1 VLAIE
6 YLAACQGIDFLRPL
20 KTTQPLEAVHSLLR
34 SKVPHL
40 DRDRVMSVDIDAAV
54 ELVSNATILSTVAPF
69 FHVTNPQENEVD
81 VNFVTK

>member
-1 VLAIE
+1 
-6 YLAACQGIDFLRPL
+6 
-20 KTTQPLEAVHSLLR
+20 
-34 SKVPHL
+34 
-40 DRDRVMSVDIDAAV
+40 MSVDIDAAV